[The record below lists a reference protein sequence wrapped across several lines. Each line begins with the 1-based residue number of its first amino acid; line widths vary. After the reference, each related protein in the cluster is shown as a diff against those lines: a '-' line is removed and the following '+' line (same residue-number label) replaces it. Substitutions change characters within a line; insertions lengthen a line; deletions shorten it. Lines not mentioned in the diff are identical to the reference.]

1 MENKQGQ
8 GFKGVI
14 IDVLVEVESLENIK
28 TIGEIYLGWNGSL
41 APCQS
46 PYFFLLFLL
55 CWQAYL
61 LNTHTHTLFICFE
74 TFATLLLSS
83 TQHSVTM
90 LIPSLLS
97 FSP

>member
-14 IDVLVEVESLENIK
+14 IDVLIEVESLENIK

-46 PYFFLLFLL
+46 PYFIFALFALLTSLL
-55 CWQAYL
+55 VKYSHSHPLYL
-61 LNTHTHTLFICFE
+61 L
-74 TFATLLLSS
+74 
-83 TQHSVTM
+83 
-90 LIPSLLS
+90 
-97 FSP
+97 